1 MSSSRIRHHL
11 IDRLSTKRGQVV
23 GMVEEEVVLLHVPL
37 AASDCN
43 MVVTS
48 GAGHVYTGVCDGHV
62 HLGNNDRE
70 SQWVPPQVAKWSP
83 GRSGA

>member
-1 MSSSRIRHHL
+1 
-11 IDRLSTKRGQVV
+11 
-23 GMVEEEVVLLHVPL
+23 MVEEEVVLLHVPL